1 MATTPPQIER
11 EDEQPELDQEILSP
25 AQVFDSQTLAVLQK
39 TEIDQQISTAKKF
52 PRQIT
57 KLLSTAG
64 TLVCADA
71 ETADECIYALPRGG
85 KVIEGPSVRFAEVM
99 AYSWGNNR
107 CGARVISEDEEFV
120 TALGSFF
127 DLEANV
133 AIAYEVKRRIT
144 DKKGNRF
151 NSDMVGVTSNAAC
164 SVALRNA
171 ILRGIPKAI
180 WRKVYAQARQAV
192 AGDIKTLDTRRTA
205 MLKSFELMGVKRE
218 AIFAKLGVKG
228 LDDITLDHLV
238 TLRGIYNAVRE
249 NEVAADKAFA
259 PELPQQSE
267 DTQLAAKSKK
277 NLDKI
282 KQKYTQPAEKAGAP
296 KEAATAEK
304 HGAKEAPVVEGA
316 SAAQPAVSTPA
327 AAPSISLGGNG
338 NNSNVAPSAEA
349 EPGRDSVTQASGTA
363 ATDAKPGS
371 VPVIEEAFVDEDEHG
386 IPLNFDAPEN

>member
-1 MATTPPQIER
+1 
-11 EDEQPELDQEILSP
+11 
-25 AQVFDSQTLAVLQK
+25 
-39 TEIDQQISTAKKF
+39 
-52 PRQIT
+52 
-57 KLLSTAG
+57 
-64 TLVCADA
+64 VCADA

-107 CGARVISEDEEFV
+107 CGARVINEDEEFV

-151 NSDMVGVTSNAAC
+151 NADMVGVTSNAAC
-164 SVALRNA
+164 SIALRNA

-192 AGDIKTLDTRRTA
+192 AGDIKTLDTRRVA
-205 MLKSFELMGVKRE
+205 MLKSFELMGVKRD
-218 AIFAKLGVKG
+218 AIFTKLGVKG

-249 NEVAADKAFA
+249 NEIAADKAFA
-259 PELPQQSE
+259 PELPQGE
-267 DTQLAAKSKK
+267 DTNLAAKSKK

-282 KQKYTQPAEKAGAP
+282 KEKYAQPAEKADAP
-296 KEAATAEK
+296 KEAKHAAK
-304 HGAKEAPVVEGA
+304 HGAKEAHGESA
-316 SAAQPAVSTPA
+316 SPAQPAATPA
-327 AAPSISLGGNG
+327 AAPSDTQGGNG
-338 NNSNVAPSAEA
+338 NNSNVTPSAEA
-349 EPGRDSVTQASGTA
+349 GPERDSVTSASGTA
-363 ATDAKPGS
+363 ATDAIPGP
-371 VPVIEEAFVDEDEHG
+371 VPVDEEDDHG
-386 IPLNFDAPEN
+386 IPLNFDAPEK